1 MIKDAIF
8 SPCRKYRYS
17 LSRIWDAS
25 KPYTLFIGLNP
36 SYADVEN
43 DDQTL
48 NRCISFAKSWGYG
61 GVYMANLFAFVHTD
75 RFEMMKA
82 ADPIGADNDSHLMRL
97 IDGAGLIVA
106 AWGNEGRHLKRS
118 MAIRQLLPASA
129 MCFVLNATGE
139 PRHPLYMK
147 NDSVLIPLNQ

>member
-1 MIKDAIF
+1 MAPIAYGVYSRADGV
-8 SPCRKYRYS
+8 SPYLKV
-17 LSRIWDAS
+17 
-25 KPYTLFIGLNP
+25 TLTN
-36 SYADVEN
+36 SQYQV
-43 DDQTL
+43 T
-48 NRCISFAKSWGYG
+48 GYG

-82 ADPIGADNDSHLMRL
+82 ADPIGADNDRHLLQL

-118 MAIRQLLPASA
+118 TAVRQLLPAST

-147 NDSVLIPLNQ
+147 NDSVLIPLS

>member
-1 MIKDAIF
+1 MAPIAYGVYSQADGV
-8 SPCRKYRYS
+8 SPYLKV
-17 LSRIWDAS
+17 
-25 KPYTLFIGLNP
+25 TLTN
-36 SYADVEN
+36 SQYQV
-43 DDQTL
+43 T
-48 NRCISFAKSWGYG
+48 GYG
-61 GVYMANLFAFVHTD
+61 GVCMANLFAFVHTD

-82 ADPIGADNDSHLMRL
+82 ADPIGADNDRHLLQL

-118 MAIRQLLPASA
+118 TAVRQLLPAST

-147 NDSVLIPLNQ
+147 NDSVLIPLS

>member
-1 MIKDAIF
+1 MAYGVYSQADGV
-8 SPCRKYRYS
+8 SPYLKV
-17 LSRIWDAS
+17 
-25 KPYTLFIGLNP
+25 TLTN
-36 SYADVEN
+36 SQYQV
-43 DDQTL
+43 T
-48 NRCISFAKSWGYG
+48 GYG

-82 ADPIGADNDSHLMRL
+82 VDPIGADNDRHLLQL

-118 MAIRQLLPASA
+118 TAVRQLLPAST

-147 NDSVLIPLNQ
+147 NDSVLIPLS

>member
-1 MIKDAIF
+1 MAYGVYSQADGV
-8 SPCRKYRYS
+8 SPYLKV
-17 LSRIWDAS
+17 
-25 KPYTLFIGLNP
+25 TLTN
-36 SYADVEN
+36 SQYQV
-43 DDQTL
+43 T
-48 NRCISFAKSWGYG
+48 GYG

-82 ADPIGADNDSHLMRL
+82 ADPIGADNDRHLLQL

-118 MAIRQLLPASA
+118 TAVRQLLPAST

-147 NDSVLIPLNQ
+147 NDSVLIPLS

>member
-1 MIKDAIF
+1 MAPIAYGVYSQADGV
-8 SPCRKYRYS
+8 SPYLKV
-17 LSRIWDAS
+17 
-25 KPYTLFIGLNP
+25 TLTN
-36 SYADVEN
+36 SQYQV
-43 DDQTL
+43 T
-48 NRCISFAKSWGYG
+48 GYG

-82 ADPIGADNDSHLMRL
+82 ADPIGADNDRHLLQL

-118 MAIRQLLPASA
+118 TAVRQLLPAST

-147 NDSVLIPLNQ
+147 NDSVLIPLS